1 MSAFPRLGPA
11 LSLGL
16 PVLLLLLALGLDLRV
31 ALRPEPAPI
40 PAEEMTSLVTALQA
54 LRRPGDVVVHSPLF
68 RVSELAALG
77 ELVAKPDRP
86 SDEVQR
92 ARRVIVLDRSERR
105 MGGLEG
111 RLTQTVAVGARLELR
126 VYEPTGGAEPLVFDL
141 FEQYRLARMW
151 IERPP
156 GTRTALCDRPRPEG
170 GLSCPGEPDWLYLAP
185 RTLRVSGASAD
196 CVWAHP
202 TTGGVVV
209 IELPLESVPEGRRL
223 SLVLE
228 GALDDSAVGGDGVPV
243 ENAVVQGGRELG
255 RVVVPNRTGWYRG
268 SFELAPGAPVEIRI
282 TAAHDGRRHHCLR
295 AKIQE
300 LPSP

>member
-1 MSAFPRLGPA
+1 MSGGRPPGSA
-11 LSLGL
+11 LSLGVPL
-16 PVLLLLLALGLDLRV
+16 ALLLGALALDLRV
-31 ALRPEPAPI
+31 ALRADPPAVP
-40 PAEEMTSLVTALQA
+40 PSEMSALLAA
-54 LRRPGDVVVHSPLF
+54 LSELAKPGDVTVHSPLL
-68 RVSELAALG
+68 RVSELSALG

-92 ARRVIVLDRSERR
+92 ARRVVVLDRADHPMR
-105 MGGLEG
+105 GFIG
-111 RLTQTVAVGARLELR
+111 RLAQRVAVGERLELR
-126 VYEPTGGAEPLVFDL
+126 VYEPEGGAEPLLFDL
-141 FEQYRLARMW
+141 FEHYRAARMW

-156 GTRTALCDRPRPEG
+156 GTRSAVCDRPRPEG
-170 GLSCPGEPDWLYLAP
+170 GFGCPGEPDWLYLAP
-185 RTLRVSGASAD
+185 RSLRVSGAAAD

-228 GALDDSAVGGDGVPV
+228 GALDDSAASGDGVPV
-243 ENAVVQGGRELG
+243 ENTVVQGGRELG

-268 SFELAPGAPVEIRI
+268 SFELSPGAPVQIRV
-282 TAAHDGRRHHCLR
+282 TASHDGRRHHCLR